1 MNLRM
6 AKSMK
11 SRNALGKKNEWEC
24 LTFNFDHVF
33 VNHGLVFTLSGQDY
47 CKVLITIHI
56 TMNVQKC

>member
-1 MNLRM
+1 MNVRM

-33 VNHGLVFTLSGQDY
+33 VNHWFL
-47 CKVLITIHI
+47 H
-56 TMNVQKC
+56 